1 MLLISCSKEEN
12 SQDVGS
18 NTKVAAYL
26 KLFYK
31 TDFRIG
37 KTVET
42 KLVNSN
48 SLADART
55 VEFESVKLSEI
66 FVGVDERAR
75 GYIVTDKETDEFLY
89 FVDVDRDDLK
99 LFAYNVAINETLVKE
114 NIDLLQEWASSNG
127 FDFIKLFE
135 GYNAE
140 IAAGSS
146 ERRRFWGWTA
156 WTPVG
161 GCDEGFQTV
170 VRTHYILGVKNVV
183 QHNEVPC

>member
-1 MLLISCSKEEN
+1 M
-12 SQDVGS
+12 GS
-18 NTKVAAYL
+18 NAKVAAYL
-26 KLFYK
+26 KSFYK

-42 KLVNSN
+42 KLSNSN

-170 VRTHYILGVKNVV
+170 VRTHYILGLKMLFNTMKFRVNMLL
-183 QHNEVPC
+183 N